1 MSPRLG
7 ATCLPEMLKIYTGI
21 DWDINTIKLYNNI
34 PIKKIRKSKKINVIS
49 RVFESKI
56 SGYLVKYSIKKI
68 IPTSEIKFLTKK
80 SKKIDKFTDGTKLFG
95 YIVAYSNKRK
105 YLIDGTLKTL
115 KSMKLTIS
123 KFNDN
128 KS

>member
-1 MSPRLG
+1 MDLAMLIVFILKKELFILEVSPRLG

-56 SGYLVKYSIKKI
+56 SGYLVKYSIKK
-68 IPTSEIKFLTKK
+68 
-80 SKKIDKFTDGTKLFG
+80 
-95 YIVAYSNKRK
+95 
-105 YLIDGTLKTL
+105 
-115 KSMKLTIS
+115 
-123 KFNDN
+123 
-128 KS
+128 